1 MKPILQAK
9 NISKI
14 YDMGKAKITAVDN
27 LSLDINEGDFLAITG
42 KSGSGK
48 STLMHLVGLLD
59 SPTHGEIILN
69 GKNTKGMNEIELAR
83 VRNKEIGFVF
93 QAFNL
98 LPRSTVLDNV
108 ILPMKY
114 SRNIIKPKEMN
125 EKALKVLTQVGLEER
140 IMNKSNELSGGEKQR
155 VAIARA
161 LVNEPSIILADEPTG
176 NLDSKNGEEIEKLF
190 TDLNNKGITVV
201 IVTHDKDLAS
211 LCRRQVVMKDGAV
224 ISDNT
229 DVNKERKNR

>member
-14 YDMGKAKITAVDN
+14 YDMGKSKIIAVDN
-27 LSLDINEGDFLAITG
+27 LSLDIYKGDFLAISG

-48 STLMHLVGLLD
+48 STLMHIIGLLD

-69 GKNTKGMNEIELAR
+69 EKNTKGMNEEEMAR

-98 LPRSTVLDNV
+98 LPRQTVLDNV
-108 ILPMKY
+108 ILPMRY
-114 SRNIIKPKEMN
+114 SKTPIKDAPQR
-125 EKALKVLTQVGLEER
+125 ALNMLKQLGLENR
-140 IMNKSNELSGGEKQR
+140 VLNKSNELSGGEKQR

-176 NLDSKNGEEIEKLF
+176 NLDSKNGEEIEKIL
-190 TDLNNKGITVV
+190 TDLNKKGITVV
-201 IVTHDKDLAS
+201 IVTHDKDLAHI
-211 LCRRQVVMKDGAV
+211 CKRQIVIKDGV
-224 ISDNT
+224 IVSDNG
-229 DVNKERKNR
+229 DYKEGNKK